1 MSDDLFSSD
10 SNDDQGQLLIAPVLV
25 ALEKA
30 AHSTSSFY
38 GSGRKLRKRT
48 AKPPMPRTPSSQG
61 EPIPDITDSD
71 QGSNW
76 SRKASARDIEGGS
89 SSDSQIPRGVKRSR
103 SSSKNE

>member
-1 MSDDLFSSD
+1 MSADLFSSD

-25 ALEKA
+25 AIEKA

-38 GSGRKLRKRT
+38 GRKLRKRT
-48 AKPPMPRTPSSQG
+48 AKAPMPRTPSSQG